1 MVTKV
6 NVDFTSVKDSS
17 GINPKQMPEG
27 DYHATIKKVELVAK
41 KSDPDA
47 KQLLFTI
54 GIKESA
60 TASYPYYCGFEAN
73 VLWKLRNL
81 MLAAG
86 VKAPKKAFSFDAEKL
101 VGKDLGVT
109 LADDEYDGKMK
120 SVIDACFPV
129 TELEEVSATEEPDT
143 DSDID
148 ELDDDVTEAPAKAKK
163 AAAAAAPVEE
173 EDDELDLDAL

>member
-1 MVTKV
+1 MAVKV
-6 NVDFTSVKDSS
+6 SVDFTDVKDSS

-41 KSDPDA
+41 KSDPNA

-60 TASYPYYCGFEAN
+60 TASYPYYCGFEPN

-81 MLAAG
+81 MLACG

-101 VGKDLGVT
+101 VGKELGVT

-120 SVIDACFPV
+120 SVIDACFPAS
-129 TELEEVSATEEPDT
+129 ELEEVAADEEPEQDAVDVDEAG
-143 DSDID
+143 DS
-148 ELDDDVTEAPAKAKK
+148 APASH
-163 AAAAAAPVEE
+163 ED
-173 EDDELDLDAL
+173 DDELDLDSL